1 MCRSQG
7 ELFVWISFQK
17 HREIYSGP
25 QTIPNSSGSFPMEEM
40 KSIDFIGPLVKMR
53 ETGVDRYD
61 SRRRILA
68 LSLFISKHHNAVM
81 DKQPNESSKA
91 SRLIMHIVEKM
102 SAVLTEHN
110 RSAHPITRHG
120 ARNASR
126 I

>member
-1 MCRSQG
+1 
-7 ELFVWISFQK
+7 
-17 HREIYSGP
+17 
-25 QTIPNSSGSFPMEEM
+25 MEEM
-40 KSIDFIGPLVKMR
+40 KSIDFIGPLVRMR
-53 ETGVDRYD
+53 ETGIDRYD

-120 ARNASR
+120 ARNASC

>member
-17 HREIYSGP
+17 HREIRSGP

-40 KSIDFIGPLVKMR
+40 KSIDFYWSAGEDAR
-53 ETGVDRYD
+53 NGDR
-61 SRRRILA
+61 SVA

-91 SRLIMHIVEKM
+91 LRLIMHIVEKM

-110 RSAHPITRHG
+110 KSVYD
-120 ARNASR
+120 
-126 I
+126 